1 VAKVLLHV
9 NDNGGIVDLPPVCMK
24 CGAEAATHRPTTFS
38 WHPQWISWILALTL
52 VAGAI
57 CLPIAIILALVM
69 TQRVRVEVPLCG
81 RHQHP
86 WLASQIALWG
96 GLALLF
102 VLIVA
107 TIFLFAVGP
116 GKGSSLESL
125 PVIAFAVT
133 ALYFPIWAVAAS
145 IMAQRAIHAALI
157 TPREV
162 RLVSVSRQFADAV
175 YDQEEDAYRQRYRAD
190 APRDRMRGGEPDEG
204 YTGRSGPR

>member
-52 VAGAI
+52 IAGAI

-102 VLIVA
+102 VLIVV

-125 PVIAFAVT
+125 PVIAFAFTAIYFPLWAVT
-133 ALYFPIWAVAAS
+133 ASVI
-145 IMAQRAIHAALI
+145 AQRAIHAALI

-175 YDQEEDAYRQRYRAD
+175 YDQEEDAYRRRQRREI
-190 APRDRMRGGEPDEG
+190 PRRDIRGDESEEG
-204 YTGRSGPR
+204 YTDRGGHR